1 MGTWSSGSSKPMV
14 GWTSLSAILMLAGSW
29 FTPSQRFTK
38 FVKKTNMMDPKPA
51 ARGTSDC
58 MTVTVRCCPIDRSS
72 THSSE
77 RLVRWKAFG
86 ADSLGAHQKVVV
98 TILLRHIWH
107 MHFIAFHCIVP
118 SEIADMSRF
127 AEGVRIDPDVFG
139 ALVESLER
147 RIDVECFARPFP
159 TGKASGGTG

>member
-51 ARGTSDC
+51 ARGTSHC

-107 MHFIAFHCIVP
+107 MHFIALFLQRLQTCPDSLKACASIRTS
-118 SEIADMSRF
+118 SEPLWKAWN
-127 AEGVRIDPDVFG
+127 
-139 ALVESLER
+139 
-147 RIDVECFARPFP
+147 VECFARPFP